1 MIVRIVKMHFR
12 EEEVER
18 FQQVFENSKEQIRN
32 FPGVKHLELLQG
44 SKDKNIFF
52 TYSHWESEEHLESYR
67 KSTLFKTT
75 WAKTKPLFK
84 EAAEAWSTHQ
94 PHVLP

>member
-1 MIVRIVKMHFR
+1 MIVRVVKMYFR

-18 FQQVFENSKEQIRN
+18 FLQVFEDSKEQIRN

-44 SKDKNIFF
+44 TKEKNIIF
-52 TYSHWESEEHLESYR
+52 TYSHWESEEDLENYR
-67 KSTLFKTT
+67 KSELFRST

-84 EAAEAWSTHQ
+84 EAAEAWSTHR